1 MSGKAFVFGDNID
14 TDMLAPGL
22 YMKFGIDDIARHCLE
37 AVDPTFAAT
46 VRAGDFVVGG
56 DNFGMGS
63 SREQAPQALRHLGV
77 AAVIARSFA
86 GLFFRN
92 AVNLGLAPLVCAD
105 IDKIAAGDELA
116 VDAAR
121 GTIENRTTGTALRCE
136 ALPTHLLAMLADGGL
151 IPHLEKKLKAAK
163 Q

>member
-22 YMKFGIDDIARHCLE
+22 YMKFGIEDIARHCLE
-37 AVDPTFAAT
+37 AIDPAFAAT

-105 IDKIAAGDELA
+105 IEKIATGDELA

-121 GTIENRTTGTALRCE
+121 GTIENRTTGASLRCE
-136 ALPTHLLAMLADGGL
+136 ALPAHLLAMLNDGGL
-151 IPHLEKKLKAAK
+151 IPHLEKKLKAAR